1 MTRERCPFC
10 PGFSPDVTP
19 HLKLFS
25 QQACHDDPEVSMPG
39 AAASELQPPCLNFP
53 DPRICLLFEFCARGL
68 CAYLEPDRMNY
79 PDQARRIIRLEIEE
93 LERLN
98 TRIGDSFSTAIET
111 LLGVIEKRGKIIVC
125 GVGKSG
131 NIGRKLAATLNSTGA
146 TTVCLDVGDA
156 LHGDLGVIDPGD
168 IAILLSYSGET
179 AELIDLLP
187 HLKRLSLPII
197 AITGGLT
204 STLARHADCVLD
216 VQVNQEACPLNLAPT
231 SSTTAMLVMGDALA
245 MVLLEARG
253 FQPEDFAKL
262 HPGGSLGRA
271 LLTRVSDVM
280 RSGDQLARVQP
291 ESTISAALQA
301 MTQARAGATVVVN
314 PDGTLAGVFTHGDFV
329 RAFQKNHA
337 ISDLPVS
344 DFMTR
349 NPISIQADKLAA
361 EVLSTLEKARID
373 DLVVLDDQRRPVGLV
388 DTQDLTRLHLV

>member
-1 MTRERCPFC
+1 
-10 PGFSPDVTP
+10 
-19 HLKLFS
+19 
-25 QQACHDDPEVSMPG
+25 
-39 AAASELQPPCLNFP
+39 
-53 DPRICLLFEFCARGL
+53 
-68 CAYLEPDRMNY
+68 MNY

-93 LERLN
+93 LERLH
-98 TRIGDSFSTAIET
+98 TRIGDSFSSAIEA
-111 LLGVIEKRGKIIVC
+111 LLRVIQNRGKIIVC

-168 IAILLSYSGET
+168 VAILLSYSGET

-197 AITGGLT
+197 GITGGLT
-204 STLARHADCVLD
+204 STLARHADHVLD

-291 ESTISAALQA
+291 ESTIHDALQA
-301 MTQARAGATVVVN
+301 MTRARAGATVVVN

-337 ISDLPVS
+337 IADLPVS

-373 DLVVLDDQRRPVGLV
+373 DLVVLDDQHRPVGLV
-388 DTQDLTRLHLV
+388 DTQDLSRMRLV